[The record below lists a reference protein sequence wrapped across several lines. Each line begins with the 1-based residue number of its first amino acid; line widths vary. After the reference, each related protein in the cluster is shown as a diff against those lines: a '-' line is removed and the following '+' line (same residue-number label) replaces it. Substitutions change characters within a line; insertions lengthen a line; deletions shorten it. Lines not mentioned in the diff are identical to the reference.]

1 MTLMLAS
8 VTGAEEATIAVRH
21 GADIID
27 VKDVRLA
34 FGSATPALARTIRR
48 FGCAVPARSVRF
60 VGEPEAQPTALAHA
74 AAIADAGASYVKTC
88 CFRKRPRRI
97 ACAP

>member
-21 GADIID
+21 GADVID

-34 FGSATPALARTIRR
+34 LGSATPALARTVRLRSAGPISPVCRR
-48 FGCAVPARSVRF
+48 QRRSRPRWRTRRLSPMPAR
-60 VGEPEAQPTALAHA
+60 AM
-74 AAIADAGASYVKTC
+74 
-88 CFRKRPRRI
+88 
-97 ACAP
+97 